1 MRYII
6 SESDRMQCI
15 VLSLEGGA
23 HATSSIGNLLRL
35 RTCEADT
42 TNEKKHSMRSVAGNT
57 ITVTVTNKMNLM
69 SIKLLPCMWL

>member
-35 RTCEADT
+35 RTCEADM
-42 TNEKKHSMRSVAGNT
+42 TNEKKHSMRSELE
-57 ITVTVTNKMNLM
+57 IQ
-69 SIKLLPCMWL
+69 SLLQSQTK